1 MKKFLSLIFL
11 IFILIG
17 CQKEL
22 PKLDMPLNVFI
33 EDNIINI
40 TEVPNASHYVLF
52 INGKSTTIT
61 ETTYLL
67 TQPGVYTIKVKA
79 QGKGYKD
86 SDFTTEIT
94 HYILGDN
101 PNLKYTYSLKST
113 SDLIIYDLSINNPSI
128 NLTKVDQEYVVYTN
142 NMVQVKSDYLQTLS
156 LGIHDF
162 ILTINDIPFKIQIE
176 IIADE
181 TPYLMINSNYYF
193 NRSLDIIVRFDELN
207 STVHSVSGDSLT
219 ISDYTLSEGMVRI
232 DKEFMLK
239 YFEEHPEYNMF
250 VLTIRFQED
259 NKTHLARVWIHKN

>member
-1 MKKFLSLIFL
+1 MKKFLSLIFF
-11 IFILIG
+11 IFILVG

-22 PKLDMPLNVFI
+22 PKLDIPLNVFV

-40 TEVPNASHYVLF
+40 TEVPNASHYVLS
-52 INGKSTTIT
+52 INGKNTTIT
-61 ETTYLL
+61 ETTYPL

-113 SDLIIYDLSINNPSI
+113 LDLIIYDLSMNNPSI
-128 NLTKVDQEYVVYTN
+128 NLTNVDQEYVIYTN
-142 NMVQVKSDYLQTLS
+142 NTVQIKSDYLHTLS
-156 LGIHDF
+156 LGMHDF
-162 ILTINDIPFKIQIE
+162 ILAINDIPFKIQIE
-176 IIADE
+176 IINDE

-193 NRSLDIIVRFDELN
+193 NPSLDIIVRFDNLN
-207 STVHSVSGDSLT
+207 STVHSVTGASLT
-219 ISDYTLSEGMVRI
+219 INDYTLSQKMLRI
-232 DKEFMLK
+232 DKEFMLN
-239 YFEEHPEYNMF
+239 YFEENPEYNMF

-259 NKTHLARVWIHKN
+259 NKTHLARVWIHNN